1 MNRRDIL
8 RAGLTIPLIANQ
20 SLSAIGKSNFQKVN
34 LQKNIVLVT
43 VDLGLYE
50 KGFRT
55 SDKSSQYFHKIF
67 SEFEGESSYFSGMH
81 QPGLGGG
88 HEAEHATFTCM
99 KFTDREMFPDRQF
112 ISLDQHIAEN
122 SEQST
127 RHKFIYHKITGNA
140 KNVSFNSL
148 AQPTPSLKGISE
160 LHDELFGKID
170 IVALKQRILKQQF
183 IIKELYNNT
192 KRRWLGNS
200 EQKNLADS
208 LAYKV
213 EELETRLKWLKV
225 KRSRKSAKFKQNQV
239 SSSPLNHAEKN
250 FDIIFEAL
258 KENQTRIATVQF
270 GGQLTKGI
278 HSINHGYH
286 TLSHHAYYSERVTQ
300 LQTLDFLVL
309 KALKSFLQ
317 KLKDSKLLDETIVL
331 FTCAMGDAN
340 KHSSKNI
347 PAFLFGGDFK
357 HNDFIKCTNSN
368 GSLAYPTSALYS
380 SILKQAGF
388 QDHSFS
394 GNNQIIKELF

>member
-170 IVALKQRILKQQF
+170 IVALKQRILK
-183 IIKELYNNT
+183 
-192 KRRWLGNS
+192 
-200 EQKNLADS
+200 
-208 LAYKV
+208 
-213 EELETRLKWLKV
+213 
-225 KRSRKSAKFKQNQV
+225 
-239 SSSPLNHAEKN
+239 
-250 FDIIFEAL
+250 
-258 KENQTRIATVQF
+258 
-270 GGQLTKGI
+270 
-278 HSINHGYH
+278 
-286 TLSHHAYYSERVTQ
+286 
-300 LQTLDFLVL
+300 
-309 KALKSFLQ
+309 
-317 KLKDSKLLDETIVL
+317 
-331 FTCAMGDAN
+331 
-340 KHSSKNI
+340 
-347 PAFLFGGDFK
+347 
-357 HNDFIKCTNSN
+357 
-368 GSLAYPTSALYS
+368 
-380 SILKQAGF
+380 
-388 QDHSFS
+388 
-394 GNNQIIKELF
+394 